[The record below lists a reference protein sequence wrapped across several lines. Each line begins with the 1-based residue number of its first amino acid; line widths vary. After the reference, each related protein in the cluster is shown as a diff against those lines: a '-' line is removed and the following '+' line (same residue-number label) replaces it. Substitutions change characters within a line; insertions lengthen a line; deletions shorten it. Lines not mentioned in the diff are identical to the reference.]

1 MVNAVGTGCTHERQW
16 GGWWLHVFVTD
27 KQRVLPL
34 KILLVVYMD
43 LVAKYIT
50 NNDEMFTR

>member
-16 GGWWLHVFVTD
+16 GGWWIHVFVTD